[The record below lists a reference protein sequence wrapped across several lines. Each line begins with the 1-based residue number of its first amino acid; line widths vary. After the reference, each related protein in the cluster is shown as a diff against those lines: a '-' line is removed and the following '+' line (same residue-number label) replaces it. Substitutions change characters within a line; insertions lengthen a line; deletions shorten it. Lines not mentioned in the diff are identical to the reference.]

1 MFFYVESQ
9 SIFLITP
16 FLSIIIADAIFE
28 RQWMVFRTKA
38 EEVVLVGLTNKATLQ
53 SSYRINSKIGIVIS
67 HTQY

>member
-28 RQWMVFRTKA
+28 RRMGGFRIKA
-38 EEVVLVGLTNKATLQ
+38 EDMILGTPTNWLLYSHHIESTQKLA
-53 SSYRINSKIGIVIS
+53 VIS